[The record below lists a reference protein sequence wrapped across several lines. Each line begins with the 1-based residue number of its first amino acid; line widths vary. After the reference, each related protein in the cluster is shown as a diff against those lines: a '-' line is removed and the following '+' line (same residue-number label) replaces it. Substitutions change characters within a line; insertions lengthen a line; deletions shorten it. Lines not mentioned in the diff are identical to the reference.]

1 MVRYDLSAMSI
12 SASEAEVS
20 QRRGADP
27 LDDLRRRIKGTVQ
40 ALEPDAEIILYG
52 SRARGDA
59 AADSDWDLLILVDGP
74 MDAAR
79 EQAIRHRLYELEWD
93 SDEVI
98 CSVICS
104 RLDWNSPLYRA
115 MPFHRNVDHDGIVL

>member
-1 MVRYDLSAMSI
+1 VLRYDLSVMSI
-12 SASEAEVS
+12 NSTATEVS
-20 QRRGADP
+20 QRRVTDP
-27 LDDLRRRIKGTVQ
+27 LEELRRQIKRTVQ
-40 ALEPDAEIILYG
+40 ALEPAAEIILYG

-74 MDAAR
+74 VDAAR
-79 EQAIRHRLYELEWD
+79 EQAIRHHLYELEWD

-98 CSVICS
+98 SSVVCS

>member
-1 MVRYDLSAMSI
+1 MRYDLSIMSI
-12 SASEAEVS
+12 SASEVEVS
-20 QRRGADP
+20 QRRAADP
-27 LDDLRRRIKGTVQ
+27 LEEFRTRIKRTVQ
-40 ALEPDAEIILYG
+40 TLEPDAEIILYG

-74 MDAAR
+74 VDAAR

-104 RLDWNSPLYRA
+104 RLAWNSPLYRA
-115 MPFHRNVDHDGIVL
+115 MPFHWNVDHDGIVL

>member
-1 MVRYDLSAMSI
+1 MRYDLSVMSI
-12 SASEAEVS
+12 GASEAEIS
-20 QRRGADP
+20 QRRPADP
-27 LDDLRRRIKGTVQ
+27 LEELRRRIKGTVQ

-74 MDAAR
+74 VDAAR

-98 CSVICS
+98 CSVVCN

-115 MPFHRNVDHDGIVL
+115 MPFHWNVDRDGIVL